1 MGKMPIY
8 WIPYTFQE
16 QLETIQGLK
25 KLGLDPEVL
34 EKLELMKRHLTE
46 YGSLTDE
53 EATYLQTIL
62 DEYGW
67 ML

>member
-1 MGKMPIY
+1 LQK
-8 WIPYTFQE
+8 QE
-16 QLETIQGLK
+16 LRPEKVQRLK
-25 KLGLDPEVL
+25 QMES
-34 EKLELMKRHLTE
+34 HLTE